1 MYIYSYRPASYFL
14 LAIGSV
20 IISSPAAMKFL
31 PISRGL
37 GAFAAAT
44 ITVAA
49 NSGGNPLATLDQRDL
64 DALAIKINEEHDF
77 AFLKAEAKAT
87 FQTAH
92 GLPISQE
99 ANSRL
104 DAAIEEL
111 AFSSIQ
117 KAVNNDPYYPKI
129 YWVDAGPR
137 KWFGLDVPGGRYSYD
152 NPDCIYRT
160 IPISSK
166 LRYVL
171 RGYRHPEGPRD
182 VTFSLIS
189 DPNSQNTV
197 ASLAGDDLVVE
208 EDGSYTITIDSS
220 SSEGQSNHIKSSLL
234 AQQLF
239 VRNNLGNWLVQKP
252 DNLTIELLDDATGHK
267 PIDETT
273 IFHRAQWNL
282 QESIID
288 YGVGALGLKTM
299 INPVNKLSKPS
310 QSSTLGTLTTQA
322 SSFGHFNLKDDEAIV
337 ATLSVGEASYFVF
350 PATDPWLVTVDP
362 GAYQLSLNSEQS
374 VANGNGTYTFVVS
387 VTDPGVS
394 NWIDTAGLNEGTI
407 MVRWQ
412 GLPTD
417 SSDKGNGVA
426 ITTQV
431 IQLSRL
437 ASVLPGET
445 KYVTSEQR
453 KEQLAQRAAGYN
465 QRLQL

>member
-1 MYIYSYRPASYFL
+1 
-14 LAIGSV
+14 
-20 IISSPAAMKFL
+20 MKF
-31 PISRGL
+31 SVSQTL
-37 GAFAAAT
+37 GVVAAAT
-44 ITVAA
+44 FATAS

-64 DALAIKINEEHDF
+64 DALAIKINEDHDF
-77 AFLKAEAKAT
+77 AILKSEAKAT

-104 DAAIEEL
+104 DAAIDEL

-117 KAVNNDPYYPKI
+117 KAANNDPYYPKI

-137 KWFGLDVPGGRYSYD
+137 NWFGLDVPGGRYSYD

-166 LRYVL
+166 LRYVIK
-171 RGYRHPEGPRD
+171 GYRHPQGPTD

-208 EDGSYTITIDSS
+208 DDGSYTITIDSS
-220 SSEGQSNHIKSSLL
+220 SGEGQKNHIKSTLL
-234 AQQLF
+234 AKQLF
-239 VRNNLGNWLVQKP
+239 VRNNLGDWNVQKP
-252 DNLTIELLDDATGHK
+252 DNLTVELLDDASGQK
-267 PIDETT
+267 PIDETA
-273 IFHRAQWNL
+273 IFHKAQWNL

-299 INPVNKLSKPS
+299 INPVNTLSKPS

-322 SSFGHFNLKDDEAIV
+322 SSFGHFNLKDGEAIV
-337 ATLSVGEASYFVF
+337 ATLSIGEADYFVF
-350 PATDPWLVTVDP
+350 PATDPWLVSVDP
-362 GAYQLSLNSEQS
+362 GAYQLSLNSVQS
-374 VANGNGTYTFVVS
+374 AANANGTYTFVVS
-387 VTDPGVS
+387 RTDPEVS
-394 NWIDTAGLNEGTI
+394 NWIDTARLNEGTI

-417 SSDKGNGVA
+417 SSDKDNGVA

-431 IQLSRL
+431 VQLSQL
-437 ASVLPGET
+437 ASVLPAET
-445 KYVTSEQR
+445 KYVTPEQR
-453 KEQLAQRAAGYN
+453 KEQLAQRAAGYA
-465 QRLQL
+465 QRLQF